1 MANLSKNRRS
11 STQNVSLY
19 NLYKNRSY
27 RCSVDMMG
35 NALIQPTMYFNVR
48 NIPMFS
54 GPYMITKVTHRISQN
69 GFDTQFEGI
78 RQPFYSLPKI
88 ENFIQTLNEKI
99 LTSIQEQ
106 IQENETKKKNDPN
119 TLINQKNSIMSNVAA
134 EENLTSNQDCATGL
148 ASQYRAFT
156 QVESPAITTVTFAEM
171 KRKIIEKLTANNY
184 TTSLENYAVLL
195 FTFMYVDSSTSQG
208 FEAYENNYSTID
220 LTEFYGAGFFN
231 FINRKYYC
239 VNRGT
244 NVNVPIVSFVD
255 LDSFIQFAIT
265 KVNGLLSASITQ
277 TGNANEELSEIYVR
291 FYPINR
297 NPDVWTKMDT
307 NDKNYLYDKFK
318 KAIDVYKS
326 LQ

>member
-1 MANLSKNRRS
+1 
-11 STQNVSLY
+11 
-19 NLYKNRSY
+19 
-27 RCSVDMMG
+27 
-35 NALIQPTMYFNVR
+35 
-48 NIPMFS
+48 
-54 GPYMITKVTHRISQN
+54 
-69 GFDTQFEGI
+69 
-78 RQPFYSLPKI
+78 
-88 ENFIQTLNEKI
+88 
-99 LTSIQEQ
+99 
-106 IQENETKKKNDPN
+106 
-119 TLINQKNSIMSNVAA
+119 
-134 EENLTSNQDCATGL
+134 
-148 ASQYRAFT
+148 
-156 QVESPAITTVTFAEM
+156 
-171 KRKIIEKLTANNY
+171 
-184 TTSLENYAVLL
+184 
-195 FTFMYVDSSTSQG
+195 MYVDSSTSQG

>member
-1 MANLSKNRRS
+1 
-11 STQNVSLY
+11 
-19 NLYKNRSY
+19 
-27 RCSVDMMG
+27 
-35 NALIQPTMYFNVR
+35 
-48 NIPMFS
+48 
-54 GPYMITKVTHRISQN
+54 
-69 GFDTQFEGI
+69 
-78 RQPFYSLPKI
+78 
-88 ENFIQTLNEKI
+88 
-99 LTSIQEQ
+99 
-106 IQENETKKKNDPN
+106 
-119 TLINQKNSIMSNVAA
+119 MSNVAA